1 MSSALSTQE
10 IYSLSHSTNLGGIEG
25 YHVEKKHFDPLK
37 QIEERRSATLQKG
50 QKSRKHVTKRGNFL
64 DDEANMHKQ
73 TPGPGKYQYQD
84 EWPEKKR
91 LKISYPDKQTFLD
104 QLIKQ

>member
-1 MSSALSTQE
+1 
-10 IYSLSHSTNLGGIEG
+10 
-25 YHVEKKHFDPLK
+25 
-37 QIEERRSATLQKG
+37 
-50 QKSRKHVTKRGNFL
+50 VTKRGNFL